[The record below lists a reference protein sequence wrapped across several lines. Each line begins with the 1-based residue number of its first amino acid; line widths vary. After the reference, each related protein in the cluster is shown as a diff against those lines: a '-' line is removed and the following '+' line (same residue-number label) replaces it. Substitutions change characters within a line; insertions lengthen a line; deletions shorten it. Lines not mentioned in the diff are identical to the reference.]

1 MPSTKDIVLADLIN
15 NESYLSGEKISTKLN
30 ISRAAVN
37 TAVKALRAD
46 GYVIDS
52 STNKGYKLIEHP
64 DKINSGELLAY
75 LPEKRLETVACLD
88 TVTSTNKIAKDL
100 CYDGAPAGTVVVA
113 NHQSAGKGRLGR
125 SFISPPNTGIYLSYL
140 LRPTLP
146 PDKISTTSTITAWA
160 AVAVCN
166 AIENA
171 CGIRPEIK
179 WVNDVLINS
188 MKVCGILTEMFVET
202 ESGLV
207 TGIVIGIGINVN
219 QKQTDFPPELQEI
232 ASSIAAQDG
241 GTKYPRA
248 RIIVELIKELDRLAS
263 NWPQN
268 AGEYLAMYRSSCV
281 TIGKEV
287 DVISVH
293 TDPNEIPR
301 RGFAVTINDDFSIRV
316 RFNDGH
322 EEDLSSGEVRVRGLY
337 GYT

>member
-1 MPSTKDIVLADLIN
+1 MLGTKDYVLADLIN
-15 NESYLSGEKISTKLN
+15 SEVYLSGEKISTKLN

-37 TAVKALRAD
+37 TAVKTLRTD

-52 STNKGYKLIEHP
+52 STNKGYKLMEHP
-64 DKINSGELLAY
+64 DKINMGELLAL
-75 LPEKRLETVACLD
+75 LPESRLETITCLD

-100 CYDGAPAGTVVVA
+100 CYDGAPAGSIVLA
-113 NHQSAGKGRLGR
+113 NHQSQGKGRLGR
-125 SFISPPNTGIYLSYL
+125 TFISPPDTGIYISYL
-140 LRPTLP
+140 LRPNLA
-146 PDKISTTSTITAWA
+146 PDQISIISTVTAWT

-179 WVNDVLINS
+179 WVNDVLVNA

-202 ESGLV
+202 ESGLI

-219 QKQTDFPPELQEI
+219 QKQSDFPDELQEI
-232 ASSIAAQDG
+232 ASSLSAQDG
-241 GTKYPRA
+241 GTKFSRA
-248 RIIVELIKELDRLAS
+248 SIIAELIKELDRLAD
-263 NWPQN
+263 NWPN
-268 AGEYLAMYRSSCV
+268 NRAEYLAMYRSSCI

-293 TDPNEIPR
+293 TDPNEVPR
-301 RGFAVTINDDFSIRV
+301 RGVAIGINDDFSIRV
-316 RFNDGH
+316 QFEDGH
-322 EEDLSSGEVRVRGLY
+322 EENLSSGEVRVRGIN

>member
-1 MPSTKDIVLADLIN
+1 MLGTKDYVLADLIN
-15 NESYLSGEKISTKLN
+15 TETYLSGEKLSSKLN
-30 ISRAAVN
+30 ISRAAIN
-37 TAVKALRAD
+37 TAVKTLRAD

-52 STNKGYKLIEHP
+52 STNKGYILTEHP
-64 DKINSGELLAY
+64 DKLNQGELLAL
-75 LPEKRLETVACLD
+75 LPESRLETVTCLD

-100 CYDGAPAGTVVVA
+100 CYDGAPAGTVVLA

-125 SFISPPNTGIYLSYL
+125 SFISPPDTGIYLSYL
-140 LRPTLP
+140 LRPQLS
-146 PDKISTTSTITAWA
+146 PDQISIISTVTAWT

-179 WVNDVLINS
+179 WVNDVLVNS

-202 ESGLV
+202 ESGLI

-219 QKQTDFPPELQEI
+219 QKQSDFPAELQEI
-232 ASSIAAQDG
+232 ASSLSCQDG
-241 GTKYPRA
+241 GTKFQRA
-248 RIIVELIKELDRLAS
+248 RIVAELIKELDRLS
-263 NWPQN
+263 NNWPHN
-268 AGEYLAMYRSSCV
+268 NSEYLAMYRSSCV

-293 TDPNEIPR
+293 TNPDEIPR
-301 RGFAVTINDDFSIRV
+301 RGVAIAINDDFSIRV

-322 EEDLSSGEVRVRGLY
+322 EENLNSGEVRVRGLY